1 VRASLAFL
9 LTAILLSSCGGGSQA
24 NPEVC
29 GAGRDQVWL
38 FRADTRPRAVV
49 IFLHGFGGQV
59 EQTPAN
65 HRAWIDHLTA
75 LEDAVI
81 YPRYE
86 TVGNPA
92 PGPTIVRAV
101 GRALERLDSNAPL
114 VVIGYSRGG
123 RLAPDYA
130 ALADASR
137 KAAHPVAVIAVFPG
151 PVTRGEQRVDLSTLD
166 PRTRFLILVGDSD
179 KTVGSQGASQ
189 MLHRLEAAGF
199 PPDRIEAR
207 IVHSHGSFV
216 ANHFSALDDS
226 SGARHAFWDPA
237 DRIINDAVLS
247 SP

>member
-1 VRASLAFL
+1 MRALLALALAASL
-9 LTAILLSSCGGGSQA
+9 LSGCGGGGQA
-24 NPEVC
+24 NPEIF
-29 GAGRDQVWL
+29 GQGRDQVWL
-38 FRADTRPRAVV
+38 FRPDLQPRAAVV
-49 IFLHGFGGQV
+49 FLHGFGGQV

-75 LEDAVI
+75 LGNAVI

-92 PGPTIVRAV
+92 PGPAIVRAV
-101 GRALERLDSNAPL
+101 GRALGRLGSKAPL

-137 KAAHPVAVIAVFPG
+137 KAAHPAAVIAVFPG
-151 PVTRGEQRVDLSTLD
+151 PVTQSEQRVDLSTLD
-166 PRTRFLILVGDSD
+166 QTTRFLILVGDSD

-199 PPDRIEAR
+199 PPEKIEAR
-207 IVHSHGSFV
+207 IVHSHGAFA
-216 ANHFSALDDS
+216 ANHFSALDES
-226 SGARHAFWDPA
+226 SGARRAFWDPA
-237 DRIINDAVLS
+237 DRLINAAVLS